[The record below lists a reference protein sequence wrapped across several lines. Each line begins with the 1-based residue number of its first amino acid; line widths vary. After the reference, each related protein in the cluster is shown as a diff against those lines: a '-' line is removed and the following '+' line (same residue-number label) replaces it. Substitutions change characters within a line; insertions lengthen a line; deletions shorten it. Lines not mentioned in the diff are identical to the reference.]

1 MRHCL
6 FLSLPGSA
14 SLRLRSDE
22 SRQFGRVAD
31 LFRFSVVLDDL
42 PAAAAAADHGGQVL
56 GDVVVVVAP
65 DLGLGV
71 GPLRG
76 RRRLVVVERERV

>member
-1 MRHCL
+1 MLHYL
-6 FLSLPGSA
+6 FHSLPGSA

-42 PAAAAAADHGGQVL
+42 PAAAAAAADHGGQVL
-56 GDVVVVVAP
+56 GNVVVVVAP
-65 DLGLGV
+65 NLGLGV

-76 RRRLVVVERERV
+76 RRRLVVVE

>member
-42 PAAAAAADHGGQVL
+42 PAAAAAAADHGGQVL
-56 GDVVVVVAP
+56 GNVVVVAP
-65 DLGLGV
+65 NLGLGV

>member
-42 PAAAAAADHGGQVL
+42 PAAAAAAADHGGQVL
-56 GDVVVVVAP
+56 GDVVVVVASN
-65 DLGLGV
+65 LGLGV

-76 RRRLVVVERERV
+76 RRRLVVVE